1 LTEQASHHI
10 LTRMPRQT
18 NIGKFGKYLRRM
30 LQRRGMTQAQFADA
44 MGITDEEV
52 SRYVNDVRMPNVA
65 TLVRMADVLDV
76 SLERL
81 VYG

>member
-1 LTEQASHHI
+1 
-10 LTRMPRQT
+10 MPRQT